1 MELTMRRSF
10 VAAPLFAALAAFVFI
25 SLGMNSLAA
34 GASTRTPAIHAS
46 AARGDDYPRNLRN
59 SYIDAQIDPW
69 RFYNRECVSFV
80 AWRLNGVNKIP
91 FSDAY
96 GGTWWGNAVNWASAA
111 RGIGL
116 TVDHAPALGSVAW
129 KARPMHV
136 AWVSKVNRDGS
147 INIEEYN
154 YNPPGSY
161 HQRLHISPK
170 QFDGFIHIKDLAG
183 GSKASRAAS
192 SVVLAAERAAYR
204 QAHRPANVSLR
215 AHTRNSLRS
224 F

>member
-1 MELTMRRSF
+1 MEFTMRRSF
-10 VAAPLFAALAAFVFI
+10 AAASLFAALTAFVFI
-25 SLGMNSLAA
+25 SPGMNSLAA
-34 GASTRTPAIHAS
+34 GASTSTPAIHAS
-46 AARGDDYPRNLRN
+46 VARGDDYPRNLRS
-59 SYIDAQIDPW
+59 SYIDAKIDPW

-80 AWRLNGVNKIP
+80 AWRLSGVNQIP
-91 FSDAY
+91 FTNAY

-129 KARPMHV
+129 KAKPMHV

-161 HQRLHISPK
+161 LQRLHISPK